1 MTATLPSAAADPVSR
16 DLRARILEE
25 ATRLFADQGFSATS
39 MRQLVEACACTKPS
53 LYYYFDSK
61 ETLFREVV
69 ELHMTACSSVIAA
82 LDAETGTVRQAID
95 RAVEAYLSW
104 AVANPLALRLLQ
116 RVETRPE
123 IDAPDLNIAAARE
136 LHLQMISRLIERGIE
151 RGELRSDIIPLDCA
165 LVLAGS
171 LSFQFELALGMDR
184 WDRDQIRRTIDLI
197 FQGIAA

>member
-1 MTATLPSAAADPVSR
+1 MTTTLPTAAADPVSR

-69 ELHMTACSSVIAA
+69 ELHMAACSSVIAA
-82 LDAETGTVRQAID
+82 LDGETGTVRQAID